1 MTLQQLLTTLQ
12 ETALAEAIA
21 EGSYLFPW
29 IESVHI
35 LAVVTLV
42 GAVSVLDLR
51 LIGVNAHVKS
61 LRRLMRQVL
70 PIAWS
75 AFAVAVPSGLLMF
88 ASKAVKYSENWP
100 FRLKLLLLLAAG
112 LNTLVFH
119 RFVLRGGEPWDE
131 GRTPRSAKIA
141 GYTSISLW
149 IGIVVFGRWI
159 GFVVD

>member
-1 MTLQQLLTTLQ
+1 MTIQQLLTALQ
-12 ETALAEAIA
+12 EMPFAEAIA

-42 GAVSVLDLR
+42 GAVSILDLR

-70 PIAWS
+70 PVAWI
-75 AFAVAVPSGLLMF
+75 AFAVAAPSGFLMF

-100 FRLKLLLLLAAG
+100 FRIKLLLLLAAG
-112 LNTLVFH
+112 LNTLAFH
-119 RFVLRGGEPWDE
+119 RFVLRGGEHWDE
-131 GRTPRSAKIA
+131 GKMPRTAKLA
-141 GYTSISLW
+141 GYASISLW
-149 IGIVVFGRWI
+149 VGIVVFGRWI
-159 GFVVD
+159 GFIVD

>member
-1 MTLQQLLTTLQ
+1 MFQQLLTGLQ
-12 ETALAEAIA
+12 EAPFAQAIA

-35 LAVVTLV
+35 LAVVTVV
-42 GAVSVLDLR
+42 GSVSILDLR
-51 LIGVNAHVKS
+51 LIGVDAHVKS

-70 PIAWS
+70 PVTWV
-75 AFAVAVPSGLLMF
+75 AFAVAVPSGFLMF

-100 FRLKLLLLLAAG
+100 FRIKMLLLIAAG

-119 RFVLRGGEPWDE
+119 RFVHRGGEHWDE
-131 GRTPRSAKIA
+131 GPTPRAAKIA
-141 GYTSISLW
+141 GYASISLW
-149 IGIVVFGRWI
+149 IGIVAFGRWI